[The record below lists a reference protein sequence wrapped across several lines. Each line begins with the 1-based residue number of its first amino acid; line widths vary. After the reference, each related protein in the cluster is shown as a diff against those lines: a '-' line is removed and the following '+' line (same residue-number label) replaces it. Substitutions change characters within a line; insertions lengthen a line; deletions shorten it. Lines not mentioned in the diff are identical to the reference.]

1 MVSLRKIFSLSTL
14 TLIVALSLSAIAA
27 WYSILGLTAIFAA
40 AVVPIIIMG
49 GALEV
54 AKVTTTVWLHRY
66 WDRASW
72 TLRLYLVPAVIAL
85 ALLTSMGIFGFLS
98 KAHIDQGIPTGDQA
112 AQVTLLEE
120 KIDNERQN
128 IDAARSLLKQMDDA
142 VIGITASKDKDI
154 KQRDGSTFSQSGAE
168 RAVAVRKSQAKER
181 ADLTR
186 QIEEA
191 QARIVKIQEE
201 KAPIASQLRKVEAEV
216 GPIRYVAALIYG
228 DNPDANT
235 LEKAVRWMIILIVFV
250 FDPLALTLVLAST
263 SSYKWDEEDIKE
275 EPKEE
280 PKPEPLPETKVEE
293 EDDDELTCHKC
304 NTTLINAP
312 GIGHFCPNKECDVLD
327 GPFAEDDD
335 KIIIITPMKFDD
347 PGEHPLDTTD
357 EKTERVDD
365 EPIQP
370 NDAELDDMVREDVHE
385 ARVPESDKID
395 DGVEQPEVEVT
406 EPVEPEVRQ
415 TVIQQEIK
423 TEGVTIQETDGGYIQ
438 FEGKSFSKSALQ
450 EIHPEIFRITA
461 DSTAQVST
469 NFGTQFPR
477 IAKRGDVF
485 VRVDLLPNRVYK
497 FGGDNWIEINKNQSD
512 SYLYDESYIQYLIS
526 KLDSGEYDIDL
537 LSDNERTQIE
547 EHLRNQ
553 NT

>member
-40 AVVPIIIMG
+40 AVIPIIIMG

-66 WDRASW
+66 WNKASW
-72 TLRLYLVPAVIAL
+72 TFRLYLVPAVIAL

-112 AQVTLLEE
+112 AQVSLLEE

-154 KQRDGSTFSQSGAE
+154 KQRDGSVFSQSGAE
-168 RAVAVRKSQAKER
+168 RAVAVRRLQAKER
-181 ADLTR
+181 AELTR

-191 QARIVKIQEE
+191 QSRILKIQEE

-235 LEKAVRWMIILIVFV
+235 LERAVRWMIILIVFV
-250 FDPLALTLVLAST
+250 FDPLALILVLAAT
-263 SSYKWDEEDIKE
+263 SSYKWDEEDYKNKKDE
-275 EPKEE
+275 EGDSPLGTE
-280 PKPEPLPETKVEE
+280 PTSTPTVTEPEPLPKTVVEE
-293 EDDDELTCHKC
+293 DDELTCHKC
-304 NTTLINAP
+304 NTILFNAP
-312 GIGHFCPNKECDVLD
+312 GIGYFCPNKECDVLD
-327 GPFAEDDD
+327 GPFEEPTIEGI
-335 KIIIITPMKFDD
+335 K
-347 PGEHPLDTTD
+347 D
-357 EKTERVDD
+357 EYV
-365 EPIQP
+365 QP
-370 NDAELDDMVREDVHE
+370 NDIKLDDVVREDVHE
-385 ARVPESDKID
+385 AHNPDAVPSVDRLEH
-395 DGVEQPEVEVT
+395 PEVEVT
-406 EPVEPEVRQ
+406 GPVEPEVREP
-415 TVIQQEIK
+415 VIQPEIK
-423 TEGVTIQETDGGYIQ
+423 TEGVTVQETDGGYLQ
-438 FEGKSFSKSALQ
+438 FEGKSFSRSALQ

-512 SYLYDESYIQYLIS
+512 SYLYDESYIQYLIT

-537 LSDNERTQIE
+537 LSDNERIQIE